1 MHAHYLAWAAWKL
14 FNNVSYYYSWT
25 WALLPESGLWGTP
38 HTGVSISFPEGP
50 RVSPGLCLQMAV
62 AGLVQS
68 HLFRRNLISPQ
79 AESLLPPPALS
90 LALICRKMSSGSF
103 PPGPEIQGE
112 EFH

>member
-1 MHAHYLAWAAWKL
+1 MLAI
-14 FNNVSYYYSWT
+14 NYSWLCT
-25 WALLPESGLWGTP
+25 LLPESGLWGTVP
-38 HTGVSISFPEGP
+38 LGVSIPFPQGP
-50 RVSPGLCLQMAV
+50 RVSPRLCLQMAV

-68 HLFRRNLISPQ
+68 HLFRPNLISPQ

-103 PPGPEIQGE
+103 PPGPATQGE